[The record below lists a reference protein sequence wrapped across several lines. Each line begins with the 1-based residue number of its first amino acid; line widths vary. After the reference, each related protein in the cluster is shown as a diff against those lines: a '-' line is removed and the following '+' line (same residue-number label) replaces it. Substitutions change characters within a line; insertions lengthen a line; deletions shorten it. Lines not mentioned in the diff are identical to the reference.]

1 MHLKGSSKSQS
12 RDSAQHTVR
21 PPVERAVVPGKV
33 GDDTQTIGHLAGH
46 HVVWVQQRRDS
57 QLPLCNL
64 ECLRPREG
72 KQSYVWTL
80 NYIDYIDLHQYRW
93 AQSSHVSVM
102 LNKKWQ
108 WKKRQRRVWACVITG
123 QKPLTSLLLSYA
135 LSLERELKSLEQ
147 GEERRETDSLFETRH
162 KEVCIKR
169 LLIGERWWTGKI

>member
-12 RDSAQHTVR
+12 RDSAQHTIR
-21 PPVERAVVPGKV
+21 PPVEHAVVPGKV

-80 NYIDYIDLHQYRW
+80 NYIDYIDLHQYRL

-108 WKKRQRRVWACVITG
+108 WKKRQRRVWACVKTG

-135 LSLERELKSLEQ
+135 LSLERDLKSLEQ